1 MTNAS
6 TNTKLIALSF
16 AAVYIIWGSTY
27 IAIKFVIEELPPF
40 FSGGMR
46 FGAAG
51 LILLAMAMVRN
62 KANLAWPTARQWIDC
77 GILGFTLLVMGSS
90 GVVLAE
96 KSVPTGVVSLLVTA
110 VPIYILLL
118 EWLTTR
124 VRPAATSFI
133 GLLIGM
139 AGMVVLLDP
148 KVVSDTHGMDPIGVI
163 YVLVGALGSAVGA
176 VYSRKALLPRSQ
188 RLSAGMQML
197 MAGAMLMILS
207 FVFREKIAVD
217 DLRGMGDAAMWS
229 LVYLTIFGSILAF
242 SAYSYLL
249 KHVPASRVATYAY
262 VNPVVAVFLGWLMA
276 HEPVTMRTLSGA
288 VVLIFAVWL
297 INKGKGEKKV
307 AA

>member
-1 MTNAS
+1 MTDAKP
-6 TNTKLIALSF
+6 NTKLIALSF

-40 FSGGMR
+40 FLGGIR

-51 LILLAMAMVRN
+51 LILLALAMVGN
-62 KANLAWPTARQWIDC
+62 KTSLAWPKARQWLDC
-77 GILGFTLLVMGSS
+77 AILAFTLLVMGST

-96 KSVPTGVVSLLVTA
+96 KSVPTGVVSLLVTS

-118 EWLTTR
+118 EWFTTR

-139 AGMVVLLDP
+139 VGMVVLLDP

-163 YVLVGALGSAVGA
+163 YVMVGALGTAIGA
-176 VYSRKALLPRSQ
+176 VYSRKASLPQSQ
-188 RLSAGMQML
+188 RLSAGIQML
-197 MAGAMLMILS
+197 MAGLMLMILS
-207 FVFREKIAVD
+207 MVSREKIALD
-217 DLRGMGDAAMWS
+217 DLRGMGDAAMWG

-249 KHVPASRVATYAY
+249 KHVPASRVSTYAY

-297 INKGKGEKKV
+297 VNKGKSG
-307 AA
+307 